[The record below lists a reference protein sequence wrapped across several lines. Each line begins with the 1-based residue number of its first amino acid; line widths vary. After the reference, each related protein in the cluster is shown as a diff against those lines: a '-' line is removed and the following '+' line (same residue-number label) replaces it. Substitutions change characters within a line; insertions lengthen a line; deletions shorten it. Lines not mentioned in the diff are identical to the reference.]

1 MPKNW
6 RPISLVNADY
16 KLASKIITER
26 LKKVTSSIVHQDQTC
41 GVLGRSIQFSNL
53 HLFRDTL
60 DIIDKTTEPAI
71 LLMLNQEKAFD
82 RVDHENLVLAHL
94 FVIGSKF
101 TLRMFF
107 PVS

>member
-26 LKKVTSSIVHQDQTC
+26 LKKVMSSIVHQDQAC
-41 GVLGRSIQFSNL
+41 GVLGCSIQFSNL

-60 DIIDKTTEPAI
+60 DFIDKANEP
-71 LLMLNQEKAFD
+71 
-82 RVDHENLVLAHL
+82 L
-94 FVIGSKF
+94 FFS
-101 TLRMFF
+101 R
-107 PVS
+107 